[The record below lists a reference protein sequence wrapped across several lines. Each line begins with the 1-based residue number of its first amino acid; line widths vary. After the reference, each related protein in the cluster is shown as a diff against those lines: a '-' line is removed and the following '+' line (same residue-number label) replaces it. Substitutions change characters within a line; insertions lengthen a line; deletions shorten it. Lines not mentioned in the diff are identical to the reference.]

1 MGRCLVLGLVLMTSA
16 CSAELMDPSGTAT
29 DASTSRGDASDGA
42 QPDAFVLGPWSTP
55 APIAT
60 ASTAADEDDGTLSST
75 GLELFF
81 SIVNTADGNRKD
93 LYVAT
98 RATTSAPFGAP
109 TKLPFSLTGT
119 SEETPRLAPNDK
131 TIYFASDRAGGPG
144 GLDIYQATR
153 QNVMGAW
160 STPVLVAGP
169 NTTLNE
175 KWFMPCGMGN
185 DYLVVAGTD
194 LAAGTIGGG
203 APAMVAE
210 LSSPQA
216 ETGTFLTA
224 DCLTVYFASA
234 RSVPTGIFTAHRAS
248 KAAPWQAPTAVTDF
262 ATLGGAQEDPW
273 LAADG
278 RTFVFVSSISGSKNI
293 YLSTR

>member
-1 MGRCLVLGLVLMTSA
+1 MGRCLVLGLVLVSA
-16 CSAELMDPSGTAT
+16 CNAQLMDPSDTAT
-29 DASTSRGDASDGA
+29 DGSISHGDASDGA
-42 QPDAFVLGPWSTP
+42 QPDAFMLGPWSAP
-55 APIAT
+55 VPIPIA
-60 ASTAADEDDGTLSST
+60 STLADEDDGTLSST

-81 SIVNTADGNRKD
+81 SIVNTADANRKD

-98 RATTSAPFGAP
+98 RATTSAAFNPP

-119 SEETPRLAPNDK
+119 SEETPRLAPDDK

-153 QNVMGAW
+153 QTATGPW

-175 KWFMPCGMGN
+175 KWFMPCGIGN

-194 LAAGTIGGG
+194 LAAGTVGGVT
-203 APAMVAE
+203 PTMVAE

-234 RSVPTGIFTAHRAS
+234 RVVPTGIYTAHRAS
-248 KAAPWQAPTAVTDF
+248 KAAPWQTPTAITDF

-273 LAADG
+273 IAADG
-278 RTFVFVSSISGSKNI
+278 RSFVFVSSASGSKNI